1 MDKTMK
7 KTEATFWPAVVG
19 YAMGIVNL
27 AAAGEKIV
35 VTERMLE
42 VFKELSTINFHE
54 ADIICAALQY
64 AERENERRARI

>member
-1 MDKTMK
+1 
-7 KTEATFWPAVVG
+7 
-19 YAMGIVNL
+19 MGIVNL